1 MYQKRKISHESTAR
15 DNHASEEKGK
25 RGEKQEANADGQG
38 GIFGGHPRQCIDVS
52 REWRVTVTLLRPMP
66 IFAAYKSAV
75 SALRVP
81 YAALPAH
88 ARTHAYTHPDSATCA
103 R

>member
-52 REWRVTVTLLRPMP
+52 RE
-66 IFAAYKSAV
+66 
-75 SALRVP
+75 
-81 YAALPAH
+81 
-88 ARTHAYTHPDSATCA
+88 
-103 R
+103 